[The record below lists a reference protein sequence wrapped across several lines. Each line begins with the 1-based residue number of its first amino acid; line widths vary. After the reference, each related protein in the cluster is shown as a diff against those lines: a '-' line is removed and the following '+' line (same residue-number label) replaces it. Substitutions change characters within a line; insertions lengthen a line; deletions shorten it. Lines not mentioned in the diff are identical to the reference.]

1 MRGPSTDSRRALQAR
16 AGRKPHPSGK
26 VPRAMGT
33 GSAPRH
39 GLSPFLP
46 LDVGET
52 RGWLQGAG
60 PAPRELVG
68 TGLRLSLV
76 PFDETALRGL
86 REPGHSPGLRA
97 LPARPPPT
105 LVHVVTC
112 PPFQVG
118 QAAAA
123 WCGRLS
129 FLSPLFGRLSPPIG
143 LAGHTLSCPLPTQC
157 TWAGLPWADLLVRR
171 RCPEGPGGLRIW
183 PASP

>member
-1 MRGPSTDSRRALQAR
+1 
-16 AGRKPHPSGK
+16 
-26 VPRAMGT
+26 MGT

-97 LPARPPPT
+97 LRARPPPA
-105 LVHVVTC
+105 LVHVVAC
-112 PPFQVG
+112 PPFQVT
-118 QAAAA
+118 
-123 WCGRLS
+123 GRAGRRCVVR
-129 FLSPLFGRLSPPIG
+129 SPQLPVPAVRSLVPAHRTGRT
-143 LAGHTLSCPLPTQC
+143 HTLLPTSYAVHLGRAAMGRPPC
-157 TWAGLPWADLLVRR
+157 EEALP
-171 RCPEGPGGLRIW
+171 
-183 PASP
+183 